1 MQSETDIYHYTTPPQ
16 MAKYKNITPTI
27 YRQELK
33 GKILVTAMSLFKRE
47 GIKRVKMDDIAQALS
62 ISKRTLYETY
72 ENKEQLLC
80 EGVIY
85 EHQLRQEQ
93 LRQFTEQ
100 AENEIE
106 VVMEFIR
113 QEIVLLGGVNPLF
126 FSELAK
132 YERVVELLNEEHEQ
146 KRLHSMEFVKRGVE
160 KGYFRS
166 DINYDI
172 VTKMSDA
179 VVQHVM
185 MTRMYEEYPLSEIFR
200 NHVDILFRGIF
211 HTLHCPEL
219 LDQGI
224 QLTCIFNIHHEVT
237 AEQSVMTVDI
247 DASHHDLLFFRD
259 DAGNVVYN
267 TDIIITDDA

>member
-1 MQSETDIYHYTTPPQ
+1 MQSETDIYNYTTPPQ
-16 MAKYKNITPTI
+16 MDKYKNITPTI

-200 NHVDILFRGIF
+200 NHVDILFRGIC
-211 HTLHCPEL
+211 TDKGIAALHL
-219 LDQGI
+219 
-224 QLTCIFNIHHEVT
+224 
-237 AEQSVMTVDI
+237 
-247 DASHHDLLFFRD
+247 
-259 DAGNVVYN
+259 
-267 TDIIITDDA
+267 

>member
-113 QEIVLLGGVNPLF
+113 QEIVLLGGINPLF

-146 KRLHSMEFVKRGVE
+146 KRLHSMEFVKMGVE

-200 NHVDILFRGIF
+200 NHVDILFRGIC
-211 HTLHCPEL
+211 TDKGIAALHL
-219 LDQGI
+219 
-224 QLTCIFNIHHEVT
+224 
-237 AEQSVMTVDI
+237 
-247 DASHHDLLFFRD
+247 
-259 DAGNVVYN
+259 
-267 TDIIITDDA
+267 

>member
-47 GIKRVKMDDIAQALS
+47 GIKRVKMDDIAQAQS

-185 MTRMYEEYPLSEIFR
+185 MTKMYEEYPLSEIFR
-200 NHVDILFRGIF
+200 NHVDILFRGIC
-211 HTLHCPEL
+211 TDKGIAALHL
-219 LDQGI
+219 
-224 QLTCIFNIHHEVT
+224 
-237 AEQSVMTVDI
+237 
-247 DASHHDLLFFRD
+247 
-259 DAGNVVYN
+259 
-267 TDIIITDDA
+267 

>member
-185 MTRMYEEYPLSEIFR
+185 MTKMYEEYPLSEIFR
-200 NHVDILFRGIF
+200 NHVDILFRGI
-211 HTLHCPEL
+211 C
-219 LDQGI
+219 
-224 QLTCIFNIHHEVT
+224 
-237 AEQSVMTVDI
+237 
-247 DASHHDLLFFRD
+247 
-259 DAGNVVYN
+259 
-267 TDIIITDDA
+267 TDKGL

>member
-113 QEIVLLGGVNPLF
+113 QEIVLLGGINPLF

-132 YERVVELLNEEHEQ
+132 YKRVVELLNEEHEQ

-200 NHVDILFRGIF
+200 NHVDILFRGIC
-211 HTLHCPEL
+211 TDKGIAALHL
-219 LDQGI
+219 
-224 QLTCIFNIHHEVT
+224 
-237 AEQSVMTVDI
+237 
-247 DASHHDLLFFRD
+247 
-259 DAGNVVYN
+259 
-267 TDIIITDDA
+267 

>member
-146 KRLHSMEFVKRGVE
+146 KRLHSMEFVKMGVE

-200 NHVDILFRGIF
+200 NHVDILFRGIC
-211 HTLHCPEL
+211 TDKGIAALHL
-219 LDQGI
+219 
-224 QLTCIFNIHHEVT
+224 
-237 AEQSVMTVDI
+237 
-247 DASHHDLLFFRD
+247 
-259 DAGNVVYN
+259 
-267 TDIIITDDA
+267 

>member
-200 NHVDILFRGIF
+200 NHVDILFRGIC
-211 HTLHCPEL
+211 TDKGIAVLHL
-219 LDQGI
+219 
-224 QLTCIFNIHHEVT
+224 
-237 AEQSVMTVDI
+237 
-247 DASHHDLLFFRD
+247 
-259 DAGNVVYN
+259 
-267 TDIIITDDA
+267 

>member
-1 MQSETDIYHYTTPPQ
+1 MQSEIDIYHYTTPPQ

-185 MTRMYEEYPLSEIFR
+185 LTRMYEEYPLSEIFR
-200 NHVDILFRGIF
+200 NHVDILFRGIC
-211 HTLHCPEL
+211 TDKGIAALHL
-219 LDQGI
+219 
-224 QLTCIFNIHHEVT
+224 
-237 AEQSVMTVDI
+237 
-247 DASHHDLLFFRD
+247 
-259 DAGNVVYN
+259 
-267 TDIIITDDA
+267 

>member
-1 MQSETDIYHYTTPPQ
+1 MQSKTYIYHYTTRRH
-16 MAKYKNITPTI
+16 KYKNITPTT

-113 QEIVLLGGVNPLF
+113 QEIVLLGGINPLF

-200 NHVDILFRGIF
+200 NHVDILFRGIC
-211 HTLHCPEL
+211 TDKGIAALHL
-219 LDQGI
+219 
-224 QLTCIFNIHHEVT
+224 
-237 AEQSVMTVDI
+237 
-247 DASHHDLLFFRD
+247 
-259 DAGNVVYN
+259 
-267 TDIIITDDA
+267 

>member
-62 ISKRTLYETY
+62 ISKRTLYEIY

-85 EHQLRQEQ
+85 EHQLRQE
-93 LRQFTEQ
+93 
-100 AENEIE
+100 
-106 VVMEFIR
+106 
-113 QEIVLLGGVNPLF
+113 IVLLGGINPLF

-166 DINYDI
+166 DINFEL
-172 VTKMSDA
+172 A
-179 VVQHVM
+179 VHLFEAIGRYIQVE
-185 MTRMYEEYPLSEIFR
+185 RLYKKYSIKEIFR
-200 NHVDILFRGIF
+200 GMPLVLLRGLCTERGIEK
-211 HTLHCPEL
+211 L
-219 LDQGI
+219 QKI
-224 QLTCIFNIHHEVT
+224 
-237 AEQSVMTVDI
+237 S
-247 DASHHDLLFFRD
+247 R
-259 DAGNVVYN
+259 
-267 TDIIITDDA
+267 

>member
-1 MQSETDIYHYTTPPQ
+1 
-16 MAKYKNITPTI
+16 
-27 YRQELK
+27 
-33 GKILVTAMSLFKRE
+33 MSLFKRE

-200 NHVDILFRGIF
+200 NHVDILFRGIC
-211 HTLHCPEL
+211 TDKGIAALHL
-219 LDQGI
+219 
-224 QLTCIFNIHHEVT
+224 
-237 AEQSVMTVDI
+237 
-247 DASHHDLLFFRD
+247 
-259 DAGNVVYN
+259 
-267 TDIIITDDA
+267 

>member
-113 QEIVLLGGVNPLF
+113 QEIVLLGGINPLF

-200 NHVDILFRGIF
+200 NHVDILFRGIC
-211 HTLHCPEL
+211 TDKGIAALHL
-219 LDQGI
+219 
-224 QLTCIFNIHHEVT
+224 
-237 AEQSVMTVDI
+237 
-247 DASHHDLLFFRD
+247 
-259 DAGNVVYN
+259 
-267 TDIIITDDA
+267 

>member
-146 KRLHSMEFVKRGVE
+146 KHLHSMEFVKRGVE

-200 NHVDILFRGIF
+200 NHVDILFRGIC
-211 HTLHCPEL
+211 TDKGIAALHL
-219 LDQGI
+219 
-224 QLTCIFNIHHEVT
+224 
-237 AEQSVMTVDI
+237 
-247 DASHHDLLFFRD
+247 
-259 DAGNVVYN
+259 
-267 TDIIITDDA
+267 

>member
-1 MQSETDIYHYTTPPQ
+1 MV
-16 MAKYKNITPTI
+16 KLKNITPTI

-33 GKILVTAMSLFKRE
+33 GKILVTAMNLFKRE

-200 NHVDILFRGIF
+200 NHVDILFRGIC
-211 HTLHCPEL
+211 TDKGIAVLHL
-219 LDQGI
+219 
-224 QLTCIFNIHHEVT
+224 
-237 AEQSVMTVDI
+237 
-247 DASHHDLLFFRD
+247 
-259 DAGNVVYN
+259 
-267 TDIIITDDA
+267 

>member
-106 VVMEFIR
+106 MVMEFIR

-146 KRLHSMEFVKRGVE
+146 KRLHSMKFVKRGVE

-200 NHVDILFRGIF
+200 NHVDILFRGIC
-211 HTLHCPEL
+211 TDKGIAALHL
-219 LDQGI
+219 
-224 QLTCIFNIHHEVT
+224 
-237 AEQSVMTVDI
+237 
-247 DASHHDLLFFRD
+247 
-259 DAGNVVYN
+259 
-267 TDIIITDDA
+267 

>member
-47 GIKRVKMDDIAQALS
+47 GIKLVKMDDIAQALS

-113 QEIVLLGGVNPLF
+113 QEIVLLGGINPLF

-172 VTKMSDA
+172 VTMMSDA
-179 VVQHVM
+179 VIQHVM

-200 NHVDILFRGIF
+200 NHVDILFRGIC
-211 HTLHCPEL
+211 TDKGIAALHL
-219 LDQGI
+219 
-224 QLTCIFNIHHEVT
+224 
-237 AEQSVMTVDI
+237 
-247 DASHHDLLFFRD
+247 
-259 DAGNVVYN
+259 
-267 TDIIITDDA
+267 

>member
-1 MQSETDIYHYTTPPQ
+1 MKKNLSLQSKTYIYHYTTRRQ
-16 MAKYKNITPTI
+16 MVKFKNITPTT

-47 GIKRVKMDDIAQALS
+47 GIKRIKMDDIAQALS
-62 ISKRTLYETY
+62 ISKRTLYEIY

-85 EHQLRQEQ
+85 EYQLRLEQ
-93 LRQFTEQ
+93 HRQFTEQ

-132 YERVVELLNEEHEQ
+132 YERVVELLNKEHEE
-146 KRLHSMEFVKRGVE
+146 KRLHSMEFVKMGVE

-200 NHVDILFRGIF
+200 NHVDILFRGIC
-211 HTLHCPEL
+211 TDKGIAALHL
-219 LDQGI
+219 
-224 QLTCIFNIHHEVT
+224 
-237 AEQSVMTVDI
+237 
-247 DASHHDLLFFRD
+247 
-259 DAGNVVYN
+259 
-267 TDIIITDDA
+267 

>member
-132 YERVVELLNEEHEQ
+132 YKRVVELLNEEHEQ

-185 MTRMYEEYPLSEIFR
+185 MTKMYEEYPLSEIFR
-200 NHVDILFRGIF
+200 NHVDILFRGIC
-211 HTLHCPEL
+211 TDKGIAALHL
-219 LDQGI
+219 
-224 QLTCIFNIHHEVT
+224 
-237 AEQSVMTVDI
+237 
-247 DASHHDLLFFRD
+247 
-259 DAGNVVYN
+259 
-267 TDIIITDDA
+267 

>member
-1 MQSETDIYHYTTPPQ
+1 MQSEIDIYHYTTPPQ

-113 QEIVLLGGVNPLF
+113 QKIVLLGGVNPLF

-185 MTRMYEEYPLSEIFR
+185 LTRMYEEYPLSEIFR
-200 NHVDILFRGIF
+200 NHVDILFRGIC
-211 HTLHCPEL
+211 TDKGIAALHL
-219 LDQGI
+219 
-224 QLTCIFNIHHEVT
+224 
-237 AEQSVMTVDI
+237 
-247 DASHHDLLFFRD
+247 
-259 DAGNVVYN
+259 
-267 TDIIITDDA
+267 

>member
-47 GIKRVKMDDIAQALS
+47 GIKRIKMDDIAQALS

-113 QEIVLLGGVNPLF
+113 QEIVLLGGINPLF

-200 NHVDILFRGIF
+200 NHVDILFRGIC
-211 HTLHCPEL
+211 TDKGIAALHL
-219 LDQGI
+219 
-224 QLTCIFNIHHEVT
+224 
-237 AEQSVMTVDI
+237 
-247 DASHHDLLFFRD
+247 
-259 DAGNVVYN
+259 
-267 TDIIITDDA
+267 

>member
-113 QEIVLLGGVNPLF
+113 QEIVLLGGINPLF

-146 KRLHSMEFVKRGVE
+146 KRLHSMEFVKMGVE

-185 MTRMYEEYPLSEIFR
+185 MTKMYEEYPLSEIFR
-200 NHVDILFRGIF
+200 NHVDILFRGIC
-211 HTLHCPEL
+211 TDKGIAALHL
-219 LDQGI
+219 
-224 QLTCIFNIHHEVT
+224 
-237 AEQSVMTVDI
+237 
-247 DASHHDLLFFRD
+247 
-259 DAGNVVYN
+259 
-267 TDIIITDDA
+267 

>member
-200 NHVDILFRGIF
+200 NHVDILFRGIC
-211 HTLHCPEL
+211 TDKGIAALHL
-219 LDQGI
+219 
-224 QLTCIFNIHHEVT
+224 
-237 AEQSVMTVDI
+237 
-247 DASHHDLLFFRD
+247 
-259 DAGNVVYN
+259 
-267 TDIIITDDA
+267 

>member
-185 MTRMYEEYPLSEIFR
+185 LTRMYEEYPLSEIFR
-200 NHVDILFRGIF
+200 NHVDILFRGIC
-211 HTLHCPEL
+211 TDKGIAALHL
-219 LDQGI
+219 
-224 QLTCIFNIHHEVT
+224 
-237 AEQSVMTVDI
+237 
-247 DASHHDLLFFRD
+247 
-259 DAGNVVYN
+259 
-267 TDIIITDDA
+267 

>member
-1 MQSETDIYHYTTPPQ
+1 MQSETDIYQYTTPPQ

-185 MTRMYEEYPLSEIFR
+185 LTRMYEEYPLSEIFR
-200 NHVDILFRGIF
+200 NHVDILFRGIC
-211 HTLHCPEL
+211 TDKGIAALHL
-219 LDQGI
+219 
-224 QLTCIFNIHHEVT
+224 
-237 AEQSVMTVDI
+237 
-247 DASHHDLLFFRD
+247 
-259 DAGNVVYN
+259 
-267 TDIIITDDA
+267 

>member
-47 GIKRVKMDDIAQALS
+47 GIKLVKMDDIAQALS

-113 QEIVLLGGVNPLF
+113 QEIVLLGGINPLF

-200 NHVDILFRGIF
+200 NHVDILFRGIC
-211 HTLHCPEL
+211 TDKGIAALHL
-219 LDQGI
+219 
-224 QLTCIFNIHHEVT
+224 
-237 AEQSVMTVDI
+237 
-247 DASHHDLLFFRD
+247 
-259 DAGNVVYN
+259 
-267 TDIIITDDA
+267 